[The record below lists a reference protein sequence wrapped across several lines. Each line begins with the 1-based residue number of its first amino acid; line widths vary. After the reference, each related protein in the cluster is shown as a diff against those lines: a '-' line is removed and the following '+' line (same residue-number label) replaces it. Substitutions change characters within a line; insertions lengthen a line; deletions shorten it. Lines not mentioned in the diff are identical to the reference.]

1 MAGTMKAWVQT
12 GFGGPEVRSLQEV
25 ARPVPADDEVIVKV
39 IACALNRLDVL
50 QRRQPLVAAFR
61 LPHIAGMDIVG
72 QVAEAGSAAASSLS
86 GTTVVIDPVVT
97 CDTTDLEHTCD
108 MCRADLPM
116 YCQNF
121 RTIGSSRDGGL
132 AEYVAVPARNC
143 IAADSTFTTLEQLAC
158 VPVASVTAW
167 HGLLGV
173 GRIQSGETVVIPGAG
188 SGLGVAGLQIARDR
202 GCRVITTVG
211 SAAKLEAARTIGA
224 DLVIDRSQ
232 SDWVAEA
239 RRFTGETGVDM
250 VWDHV
255 GGTFL
260 QQAIDACRIGG
271 RVVLSGST
279 AGNQSCFKNTSL
291 FQWGKS
297 LLGHGGYTA
306 AEMRA
311 VVAAYGSGQ
320 LRIVIDSRWHF
331 SELPLAEQRLE
342 SDQFFGK
349 LVIWM

>member
-12 GFGGPEVRSLQEV
+12 GFGGPEVRVLQEV
-25 ARPVPADDEVIVKV
+25 ARPVAGEDEVIVKV
-39 IACALNRLDVL
+39 IACALNRLDLL

-72 QVAEAGSAAASSLS
+72 RVTESGSAQGDSLV
-86 GTTVVIDPVVT
+86 GTTVVIDPVVI
-97 CDTTDLEHTCD
+97 CGCCD
-108 MCRADLPM
+108 MCRADWPM
-116 YCQNF
+116 YCRNF

-132 AEYVAVPARNC
+132 AEFVAVPIRNC
-143 IAADSTFTTLEQLAC
+143 IPADSSATTLEQLAC

-167 HGLLGV
+167 HGLLAV

-188 SGLGVAGLQIARDR
+188 PGLGGAGIQIARR
-202 GCRVITTVG
+202 HGCKVITTVG
-211 SAAKLEAARTIGA
+211 SAAKIEAAHAIGA

-232 SDWVAEA
+232 TDWVAAA
-239 RRFTGETGVDM
+239 RRFTGDAGVDL

-255 GGTFL
+255 GGPFL

-297 LLGHGGYTA
+297 LLGHGGYIPS
-306 AEMRA
+306 EMRA
-311 VVAAYGSGQ
+311 VVAAYCRGE
-320 LRIVIDSRWHF
+320 LRVVVDSRWHF
-331 SELPLAEQRLE
+331 SELPEAERRLE
-342 SDQFFGK
+342 SDDFFGK
-349 LVIWM
+349 LVLWM

>member
-72 QVAEAGSAAASSLS
+72 RVAEAGSAQGKSLI

-97 CDTTDLEHTCD
+97 CDSCD

-116 YCQNF
+116 YCRNF

-132 AEYVAVPARNC
+132 AEFVAVPVRNC
-143 IAADSTFTTLEQLAC
+143 ISAEGTVTTLEELAC

-173 GRIQSGETVVIPGAG
+173 AHIQSVETVVIPGAG
-188 SGLGVAGLQIARDR
+188 SGLGVAGIQIARDR
-202 GCRVITTVG
+202 GCKVITTVG
-211 SAAKLEAARTIGA
+211 NAAKVEAARAIGA
-224 DLVIDRSQ
+224 DLVIDRST
-232 SDWVAEA
+232 SDWVAAA
-239 RRFTGETGVDM
+239 RRFTGDVGVDM

-255 GGTFL
+255 GGPFL

-297 LLGHGGYTA
+297 LLGHGGYTP

-311 VVAAYGSGQ
+311 VVAAYCSGK
-320 LRIVIDSRWHF
+320 LRIVVDSRWHF
-331 SELPLAEQRLE
+331 SELPLAERRLE
-342 SDQFFGK
+342 SDDFFGK
-349 LVIWM
+349 VVIWT

>member
-25 ARPVPADDEVIVKV
+25 AAPVAADDEVIVKV

-50 QRRQPLVAAFR
+50 QRRAPLVAAFR

-72 QVAEAGSAAASSLS
+72 KVTAAGSPQGAALL
-86 GTTVVIDPVVT
+86 GTTVVIDPVIT
-97 CDTTDLEHTCD
+97 CAHCD
-108 MCRADLPM
+108 MCRSQLPM
-116 YCQNF
+116 YCRNF

-132 AEYVAVPARNC
+132 AEYVAVPIGNC
-143 IAADSTFTTLEQLAC
+143 IPADQTVTTLEELAC

-167 HGLLGV
+167 HGLLAV
-173 GRIQSGETVVIPGAG
+173 GRIQAGETIVVPGAG
-188 SGLGVAGLQIARDR
+188 SGLGVAGIQIARER

-211 SAAKLEAARTIGA
+211 SAAKIEAARAIGA

-239 RRFTGETGVDM
+239 RRFTHDAGVDM

-255 GGTFL
+255 GGPFL
-260 QQAIDACRIGG
+260 QQAIDACRVDG

-291 FQWGKS
+291 FQWGRS
-297 LLGHGGYTA
+297 LLGHGGYSS

-311 VVAAYGSGQ
+311 VVAAYCAAR
-320 LRIVIDSRWHF
+320 LRIVVDSRWHF

-342 SDQFFGK
+342 SNEFFGK
-349 LVIWM
+349 IVIWM